1 MLHKDLIVRRPSYH
15 LYKVTGEFAQKTDKE
30 LANFCDDCAEYFGY
44 EIMRFREYAEVKIWV
59 D

>member
-1 MLHKDLIVRRPSYH
+1 MLHKDLIARRPSYH
-15 LYKVTGEFAQKTDKE
+15 DYKVIGDFATKTDKE

-44 EIMRFREYAEVKIWV
+44 EVGRFSGYAIVRIWV